1 MLSSLAIA
9 KLLLGATPFAQPSD
23 VIHSPGFCLSRYLHP
38 SFSLFFDPSL
48 LSSGSVFPP
57 SSVPPCYS
65 PSPLS
70 LSLCRRCS
78 RRTQAARRRART
90 WSCGEGGEGRRDRR
104 RLTRAA
110 CSPRANGQRPRGRS
124 ALPHAAAHAGPLAYR
139 AAQQLQASR
148 ASAAALA
155 SAQCALSL
163 LTVSPCT
170 CLCGRASGPAAG
182 GTCGVNRGRRRASS
196 PPDAAAVLFLKR
208 SGAPPPALRR
218 ASTTSSCL
226 LRITI

>member
-9 KLLLGATPFAQPSD
+9 APRCHALCTAVRCNSFS
-23 VIHSPGFCLSRYLHP
+23 GFSVFPDISLPRAH
-38 SFSLFFDPSL
+38 SFSLPLCLAQTQFFPP
-48 LSSGSVFPP
+48 LSSPP
-57 SSVPPCYS
+57 LLLAESSQFIPMPQVQPPDS
-65 PSPLS
+65 
-70 LSLCRRCS
+70 S
-78 RRTQAARRRART
+78 RA
-90 WSCGEGGEGRRDRR
+90 EGQDLELRGGR
-104 RLTRAA
+104 TRAA
-110 CSPRANGQRPRGRS
+110 CSPRANGQRPCGRS

-196 PPDAAAVLFLKR
+196 PPDAAAVLFLQL